1 MITEAPD
8 LIDLESED
16 KTEEGSP
23 TTRDAYGNLNN
34 SGRFAEANTC
44 WQDGKEAGP
53 VDMNTHL
60 LDTPITTTDEGIL
73 STRQVALSRKRKGKK
88 GKKAMYDLTPFLSY

>member
-16 KTEEGSP
+16 NTEKDLP
-23 TTRDAYGNLNN
+23 TIRDAYGNLNS

-44 WQDGKEAGP
+44 WQDGKESGP
-53 VDMNTHL
+53 VDMSTHL

-73 STRQVALSRKRKGKK
+73 SSQQVALSRKRKGKK